1 MYIKEIKIN
10 GYGNLKDKEI
20 KFKDGLNIIYGKN
33 ESRKVNP
40 GFIYKINVLWY

>member
-20 KFKDGLNIIYGKN
+20 TFKDGLNIVYGKN
-33 ESRKVNP
+33 ESRKVNLSI
-40 GFIYKINVLWY
+40 IYKINVLWH